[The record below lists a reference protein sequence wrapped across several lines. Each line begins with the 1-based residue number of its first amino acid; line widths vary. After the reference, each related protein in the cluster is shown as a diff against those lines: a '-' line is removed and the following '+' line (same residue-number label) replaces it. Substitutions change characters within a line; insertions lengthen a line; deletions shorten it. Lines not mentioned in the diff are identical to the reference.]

1 MTARFLMAAA
11 AMAAVSLTSGPA
23 WAQGDPPG
31 NNGTIKL
38 DDITLDDDTDPN
50 NEPHVGCSF
59 GLDFYGFDEGDLVAE
74 VTFEAQPPTGGGVL
88 LQDSIS
94 IGGDPAGGGTD
105 LDASRSYDLSD
116 ALAAFS
122 PHPQQGYHVKLTVN
136 AQGSQGADTKHK
148 VFWTQRCDAYAGAAP
163 AAVSG
168 QGLSQTPDVQARDS
182 SAATLDDRQRLA
194 SETGGSDSGLP
205 ITGTDLAG
213 LGLIAA
219 GIGGAWWLLGRRRHS
234 PGT

>member
-11 AMAAVSLTSGPA
+11 AMAAVSLTSSPA

-31 NNGTIKL
+31 NNGTVKL
-38 DDITLDDDTDPN
+38 DNIPVDDTAPN
-50 NEPHVGCSF
+50 NEPHVGCPF
-59 GLDFYGFDEGDLVAE
+59 GVDFYGFDEGDLFAE
-74 VTFEAQPPTGGGVL
+74 VTFEAHPPTGGGVL
-88 LQDSIS
+88 LRDRIF
-94 IGGDPAGGGTD
+94 IGEDPAGGGTD
-105 LDASRSYDLSD
+105 RDASTSYNLSR

-148 VFWTQRCDAYAGAAP
+148 VFWTQLCDAYAGAAP

-194 SETGGSDSGLP
+194 SETGGSDGGLP